1 MDSSD
6 EETDPLHRVLLKME
20 AKQITASD
28 VVLALLKE
36 PDLQEH
42 PLSQDLVSRTE
53 EVLSA
58 FRSNPHSSRSTMDW
72 ANSVVK
78 AKYAGSIRAMTDVRN
93 GWHFGAA
100 TASAKQLR
108 DFRIEE
114 MAEKMQ
120 EMAPELWDML
130 GLMLSA
136 DARQTKKRTQSQA
149 ASRDADGDEAMAPP
163 ETTESMDF
171 DTIDDD
177 VDIGS
182 ASNPNARQQKA
193 SPAERRHALETI
205 VSQLFHSASYCT
217 N

>member
-1 MDSSD
+1 
-6 EETDPLHRVLLKME
+6 ME

-28 VVLALLKE
+28 VVLALLKA

-58 FRSNPHSSRSTMDW
+58 FRSNPHSSQSTMEW
-72 ANSVVK
+72 ANSAIK

-100 TASAKQLR
+100 TASAEQLQ

-163 ETTESMDF
+163 ETTEFMDF
-171 DTIDDD
+171 DTIDND

-182 ASNPNARQQKA
+182 ASNPNVRQQKA

-205 VSQLFHSASYCT
+205 VSQLFHYAS
-217 N
+217 